1 MNFIEKLNAAC
12 DERNSLVCV
21 GLDVNRKS
29 MPACVSDVFQ
39 FNKAI
44 IDTTFDAVCA
54 YKPNLAFYEALGFA
68 GFEALDETIKYI
80 RDVAPN
86 SIIIGDGKR
95 GDISSTTEAYV
106 AAMFEVWGFDAVTIN
121 PLGGM
126 DTVEPWLSDPERGV
140 FICCRTS
147 NPGAAD
153 LLDLTVCDSFGN
165 AEKVYIRLARAANKF
180 AGQGN
185 VGLVVGATAPEQLSE
200 VRGFCPNL
208 PFLIPGVGAQG
219 GDLKSSVLNGVDN
232 NGRLAII
239 NSSRRIIYASS
250 GPDFADAA
258 RIAATEL
265 RDSINQILSDAG
277 LGWGQ
282 TSNLAT
288 SFA

>member
-12 DERNSLVCV
+12 EERNSLVCV
-21 GLDVNRKS
+21 GLDVNRNS
-29 MPACVSDVFQ
+29 MPECVSDVFQ

-44 IDTTFDAVCA
+44 IDATYDAVCA
-54 YKPNLAFYEALGFA
+54 YKPNLAFYEALGFT
-68 GFEALDETIKYI
+68 GFKALAKTIKYI
-80 RDVAPN
+80 RHVAPN

-95 GDISSTTEAYV
+95 GDISSTAEAYV
-106 AAMFEVWGFDAVTIN
+106 SAMFEIWGFDAVTIN

-126 DTVEPWLSDPERGV
+126 DTVEPWLFDPERGV

-153 LLDLTVCDSFGN
+153 LLDLTVCDGSGN
-165 AEKVYIRLARAANKF
+165 SEKVYIRLARGANEL
-180 AGQGN
+180 ASQGN

-200 VRGFCPNL
+200 VRSFCPNL

-219 GDLKSSVLNGVDN
+219 GDLKTSVLKGVDT

-239 NSSRRIIYASS
+239 NSSRSIIYASS

-258 RIAATEL
+258 RTAATKL